1 MNFIDNIYINNEKD
15 IICLTN
21 SEGIHFYDTN
31 DFQLLMKLNPLR
43 IGLYGDVNKTKIFY
57 NSQII
62 AFSILETKEIPS
74 EEQLIIFNNSNIKRN
89 SIVLYDLNNYEI
101 IGKITLKSANEINDF
116 LITRFFIIIMIE
128 NKNKTLLFKTSNLEY
143 FKTISNI
150 DHGNI
155 FYSDDYFFNKRKK
168 NHKGKNLQYNYQ
180 NKMNKCII
188 VYKDSINSKLIA
200 RIQFIFNE
208 DKTKVI
214 GSKTRNTEINL
225 NSDGIKNVGLIS
237 SFYIVSSIHG
247 NKIHIYDLL
256 SGELK
261 YCLVLGNFPYEI
273 TEVHLDNKQKIIS
286 IITNNKYLKL
296 YKLNRLSS
304 NCICNLHFDENISF
318 NEERGMLDKLKH
330 KIGIGRSDYLCRFKI
345 NINSFD
351 LLYNK
356 TLIAFDKKSNDF
368 IYVIQLN
375 KNIKKLKFNRKKSE
389 DMIIMEEITLP
400 SYSINEKCIK
410 KNEDKNNINNINNR
424 INLILNKNYRL
435 DNDEDDS

>member
-1 MNFIDNIYINNEKD
+1 M
-15 IICLTN
+15 
-21 SEGIHFYDTN
+21 
-31 DFQLLMKLNPLR
+31 
-43 IGLYGDVNKTKIFY
+43 
-57 NSQII
+57 
-62 AFSILETKEIPS
+62 
-74 EEQLIIFNNSNIKRN
+74 
-89 SIVLYDLNNYEI
+89 
-101 IGKITLKSANEINDF
+101 
-116 LITRFFIIIMIE
+116 
-128 NKNKTLLFKTSNLEY
+128 EY

-225 NSDGIKNVGLIS
+225 NSGGIKNIGLIS

-424 INLILNKNYRL
+424 INLILNKNYIL